1 MRITR
6 SLINK
11 AGKRIKRRL
20 YAIIFFFKTVSH
32 FLQLKSHSKPRFSL
46 KLRDMQLC
54 LFDATANTGFDRH
67 YVFHTAW
74 ASRIL
79 AETKPDFHTDIS
91 SSLYFVANVSAFIS
105 IEFYDYRP
113 AKLGLSGLNSHQG
126 DLYALPFA
134 NGSIRSLSCM
144 HVVEHIGLGR
154 YGDQLDYDGD
164 IKAVSEIKR
173 VMAPGG
179 NLLFVLPI
187 GGESLIKF
195 NAHRIYTYHQI
206 VSMFSDFHLKEF
218 SLIPD
223 NEMDGGLI
231 RHASETQ
238 ANSQQYGCGCFWFE
252 KEAN

>member
-1 MRITR
+1 MKINK

-11 AGKRIKRRL
+11 VKKRLKNRL
-20 YAIIFFFKTVSH
+20 NAIFLFFKVVTQY
-32 FLQLKSHSKPRFSL
+32 LEIKSNSPRRFSL
-46 KLRDMQLC
+46 NLRDIQLC
-54 LFDATANTGFDRH
+54 LLDATANTGFDRH

-79 AETKPDFHTDIS
+79 AENKPNFHVDIS
-91 SSLYFVANVSAFIS
+91 SSLYFVANVSAFIP

-113 AKLGLSGLNSHQG
+113 AKLGLTGLNSHKG

-134 NGSIRSLSCM
+134 NDSIRSLSCM

-164 IKAVSEIKR
+164 LKAVSEIKR
-173 VMAPGG
+173 VIAPGG
-179 NLLFVLPI
+179 NILFVLPV

-206 VSMFSDFHLKEF
+206 VGMFSGFRLKEF

-223 NEMDGGLI
+223 NEVEGGLI
-231 RHASETQ
+231 RNASENQ
-238 ANSQQYGCGCFWFE
+238 ANNQQYGCGCFWFQ
-252 KEAN
+252 KE